1 MKKNKFDLLIFDW
14 EGTLAKGIP
23 DNRIDIS
30 LKTDAQTILFAGV
43 ELGIKNLNRQ
53 GYLLGIATGRGAQ
66 GLNNDLIETKLK
78 DYFLITKTVDEC
90 FSKPHPQMILEIL
103 NFTMIDPKKT
113 LMIGDSFSDLEMAK
127 NAGISFLAVTYG
139 SESFNKLKNFGALDI
154 IENPYDLFDWIR
166 ING

>member
-53 GYLLGIATGRGAQ
+53 GYLLGIATGRGDQ
-66 GLNNDLIETKLK
+66 GLNNDVIETK
-78 DYFLITKTVDEC
+78 
-90 FSKPHPQMILEIL
+90 
-103 NFTMIDPKKT
+103 
-113 LMIGDSFSDLEMAK
+113 
-127 NAGISFLAVTYG
+127 
-139 SESFNKLKNFGALDI
+139 
-154 IENPYDLFDWIR
+154 
-166 ING
+166 